1 MRSFK
6 LSADNCVDRIV
17 TLQSVAFG
25 FWRAV
30 SLTSNDRWGA
40 MDRRN
45 DRQQEVWR
53 KTWALHAAVV
63 FACCFGGVAFHAVV
77 LRAQTLFPEKTNTA
91 GDVDAQRT
99 SPDTVLHC
107 PAGTAEFRDET
118 FDSKVFG
125 GPRHYRIF
133 LPTDYDAVSTRYP
146 VIYYLHGHSDR
157 YTLEDYDHGE
167 DTVPK
172 ICRFVATH
180 AVMVV
185 GVDGYIA
192 RDYTGFYG
200 GDPYDVRR
208 TGGDID
214 FGKYFLEQVAAIDAN
229 YRTLTSRRYRATSGL
244 SMGGFMSLYLSAR
257 YPQIIGSCSA
267 FNPGPEFYA
276 GEKGRRSL
284 WRPKDYVLSY
294 QHTPVRLV
302 RASGDYISQY
312 TEETRAAFAATPSV
326 EFEFRQDEYDRHWA
340 TSIAETFDFHM
351 RAFADP
357 SLDTTPTRWNYA
369 SAFDRF
375 NAWGYHVQADI
386 AGPAMTYLQHV
397 SQAGMM
403 VTTRQWAPDGPSAV
417 CTQLKLTTA
426 GLYQRGATYKG
437 IDLSLK
443 NDRIKT
449 KDLVADSQG
458 KLHFATDCSGHEF
471 GISGAGVNAVQPPIL
486 LPVTTHDHLRL
497 MPGKALTLPIRI
509 WNPGA
514 APLKHLRVEL
524 SSDYP
529 TVQILRGSADIPELK
544 SGQVV
549 NLSSKFLVQ
558 FTSGDGDFAKTR
570 LYLNAVET
578 TAIGKPTSAA
588 MHTYFDVLVTPS
600 NLAAPLAVAVLD
612 GRTKTFPTFY
622 QGVHGGGTSV
632 PRTVTEGK
640 GNGNGELERGEQA
653 TIWLQVAQGLDPF
666 DKQNWCRAK
675 VYSDSPWITEIA
687 DLQEN
692 KGREWTS
699 AQNRTSVIELNPA
712 TPKGTEVRAILD
724 CETYSYTFTPDVR
737 YGTQPLYQPYQ
748 FHGHQLYLWIWKV
761 P

>member
-1 MRSFK
+1 MPRFS
-6 LSADNCVDRIV
+6 LGVV
-17 TLQSVAFG
+17 TLACWLSCIG
-25 FWRAV
+25 FPKA
-30 SLTSNDRWGA
+30 T
-40 MDRRN
+40 
-45 DRQQEVWR
+45 
-53 KTWALHAAVV
+53 LHA
-63 FACCFGGVAFHAVV
+63 
-77 LRAQTLFPEKTNTA
+77 QTVSPKTVGIPA
-91 GDVDAQRT
+91 DAEAQRT

-133 LPTDYDAVSTRYP
+133 LPANYDSVSTRYP

-180 AVMVV
+180 PVIVV

-192 RDYTGFYG
+192 RDYTGFYD

-208 TGGDID
+208 AGGDID
-214 FGKYFLEQVAAIDAN
+214 FGKYFLEQVAAVDAN

-267 FNPGPEFYA
+267 FNPGPEFYV

-284 WRPKDYVLSY
+284 WRPKDYVLSF
-294 QHTPVRLV
+294 QHTPVRLI

-326 EFEFRQDEYDRHWA
+326 DFEFRQDEYNRHWA
-340 TSIAETFDFHM
+340 TSIGETFDFHM

-357 SLDTTPTRWNYA
+357 ALDTTPTHWDYA

-375 NAWGYHVQADI
+375 DAWGYRVQADI
-386 AGPAMTYLQHV
+386 AGPAMIYLQHV
-397 SQAGMM
+397 SRAGMR
-403 VTTRQWAPDGPSAV
+403 VTTRQWAPDGPPAV
-417 CTQLKLTTA
+417 CTQLNVTTA
-426 GLYQRGATYKG
+426 GLYQSGATYKTY
-437 IDLSLK
+437 DLSLK
-443 NDRIKT
+443 DDRTTT
-449 KDLVADSQG
+449 KNIVADPQG
-458 KLHFATDCSGHEF
+458 KLHLTTDCGGHEF
-471 GISGAGVNAVQPPIL
+471 SFSGEGIGAEQPPIL
-486 LPVTTHDHLRL
+486 LPLTTHDHLRL
-497 MPGKALTLPIRI
+497 VPGKPLNLPIRL
-509 WNPGA
+509 WNPGSK
-514 APLKHLRVEL
+514 PLKNLHVEL

-529 TVQILRGSADIPELK
+529 TVQILRGSADVPELK

-549 NLSSKFLVQ
+549 DLGSKFLVQ
-558 FTSGDGDFAKTR
+558 FTAGDGDFARTR
-570 LYLNAVET
+570 LYLNASSATSNNKTET
-578 TAIGKPTSAA
+578 ANLQ
-588 MHTYFDVLVTPS
+588 TYFDVLVAPS
-600 NLAAPLAVAVLD
+600 NLAAPLSIAVLD

-622 QGVHGGGTSV
+622 QGVHGGGISV
-632 PRTVTEGK
+632 PRKVTEGI
-640 GNGNGELERGEQA
+640 GNANGELEPGEQA
-653 TIWLQVAQGLDPF
+653 TIWLQTAQGLDPF
-666 DKQNWCRAK
+666 DKENWCRAK
-675 VYSDSPWITEIA
+675 VYTDSPWITEIA

-712 TPKGTEVRAILD
+712 TPKGTEVHAILD
-724 CETYSYTFTPDVR
+724 CETYSFTFTPDVR

-748 FHGHQLYLWIWKV
+748 FHRHQLYLWSWKT

>member
-1 MRSFK
+1 MMEG
-6 LSADNCVDRIV
+6 N
-17 TLQSVAFG
+17 
-25 FWRAV
+25 
-30 SLTSNDRWGA
+30 RWGA
-40 MDRRN
+40 MDRRS
-45 DRQQEVWR
+45 DRQKAVWR
-53 KTWALHAAVV
+53 KTFASLAAVV
-63 FACCFGGVAFHAVV
+63 FACCFIGVTFHAVN
-77 LRAQTLFPEKTNTA
+77 LRAQTVSSETNKTA
-91 GDVDAQRT
+91 VDIDAQRT
-99 SPDTVLHC
+99 SPDTVLRC

-118 FDSKVFG
+118 FDSKVFSG
-125 GPRHYRIF
+125 LRHYRIF
-133 LPTDYDAVSTRYP
+133 LPANYDAVSTRYP

-172 ICRFVATH
+172 ICRFVATD
-180 AVMVV
+180 AVIVV
-185 GVDGYIA
+185 AVDGYVA

-208 TGGDID
+208 PGGDID
-214 FGKYFLEQVAAIDAN
+214 FGKYFLEQVATIDAN
-229 YRTLTSRRYRATSGL
+229 YRTLASRRYRATSGL

-257 YPQIIGSCSA
+257 YPQIVGSCSA
-267 FNPGPEFYA
+267 FNPGPEFYV

-284 WRPKDYVLSY
+284 WRPKDYVLSF

-302 RASGDYISQY
+302 RVSGDYISQY

-326 EFEFRQDEYDRHWA
+326 DFEFRQDEYHRHWA

-357 SLDTTPTRWNYA
+357 ALDTTPKQWNYA

-375 NAWGYHVQADI
+375 DAWGYRVQADI
-386 AGPAMTYLQHV
+386 AGPAMIYLNDV
-397 SQAGMM
+397 SKSGMQI
-403 VTTRQWAPDGPSAV
+403 TTRQWTPDGPSAV
-417 CTQLKLTTA
+417 CTQLNVTTA
-426 GLYQRGATYKG
+426 NLYQSGATYKVN
-437 IDLSLK
+437 DLSLK
-443 NDRIKT
+443 DDRVTT
-449 KDLVADSQG
+449 KDQVADPQG
-458 KLHFATDCSGHEF
+458 RLHLATDCSGHEF
-471 GISGAGVNAVQPPIL
+471 GISGEGINAVQPAVL

-497 MPGKALTLPIRI
+497 MPGKPLTLPIRI
-509 WNPGA
+509 WNPGV
-514 APLKHLRVEL
+514 APLRNVHVEL

-529 TVQILRGSADIPELK
+529 TVQILRGTTDIPELK
-544 SGQVV
+544 PGQMVD
-549 NLSSKFLVQ
+549 LASRFLVQ
-558 FTSGDGDFAKTR
+558 FTSGDGDFARAR
-570 LYLNAVET
+570 LYLNANPAT
-578 TAIGKPTSAA
+578 TKNKPEPAM
-588 MHTYFDVLVTPS
+588 MHTYFDVLVAPS
-600 NLAAPLAVAVLD
+600 NLAPPLAVAVLD
-612 GRTKTFPTFY
+612 GGTKTFPTFY

-640 GNGNGELERGEQA
+640 GNGNGLLEPGEQA

-666 DKQNWCRAK
+666 DKGNWCRAK
-675 VYSDSPWITEIA
+675 VYTDSPWITETA

-712 TPKGTEVRAILD
+712 TPKGTEVQAILD

-748 FHGHQLYLWIWKV
+748 FHRHQLYLWAWKV

>member
-1 MRSFK
+1 MSKNSAEK
-6 LSADNCVDRIV
+6 LQAFIRGSDCSVLVELRWIFRRKPARANWSSRKNKTADN
-17 TLQSVAFG
+17 
-25 FWRAV
+25 
-30 SLTSNDRWGA
+30 
-40 MDRRN
+40 
-45 DRQQEVWR
+45 
-53 KTWALHAAVV
+53 
-63 FACCFGGVAFHAVV
+63 
-77 LRAQTLFPEKTNTA
+77 
-91 GDVDAQRT
+91 VDAQRT

-133 LPTDYDAVSTRYP
+133 LPTNYDAVSTRYP

-180 AVMVV
+180 AVIVV

-200 GDPYDVRR
+200 GDPYDVRQ

-214 FGKYFLEQVAAIDAN
+214 FGKYFLEQVATIDAN

-257 YPQIIGSCSA
+257 YPQIIGGCSA
-267 FNPGPEFYA
+267 FNPGPEFYV

-294 QHTPVRLV
+294 QHTPVRLI

-326 EFEFRQDEYDRHWA
+326 DFEFRQDEYDRHWA

-357 SLDTTPTRWNYA
+357 ALDTTPTHWDYA

-375 NAWGYHVQADI
+375 HAWGYDIQADI
-386 AGPAMTYLQHV
+386 AGPAMIYLHRV
-397 SQAGMM
+397 SNAGMQI
-403 VTTRQWAPDGPSAV
+403 TTRQWAPDGPPAV
-417 CTQLKLTTA
+417 CSQLNVTTA
-426 GLYQRGATYKG
+426 GQYQSGATYKVF
-437 IDLSLK
+437 DLNLK
-443 NDRIKT
+443 DDRTTT
-449 KDLVADSQG
+449 KDLIADSQG
-458 KLHFATDCSGHEF
+458 RLHLATDCSGHEF
-471 GISGAGVNAVQPPIL
+471 AITGATVNSEQPPIL
-486 LPVTTHDHLRL
+486 LPVTAQDRLRL
-497 MPGKALTLPIRI
+497 MPGKPLTLPIRI

-514 APLKHLRVEL
+514 APIKDLHVEL

-529 TVQILRGSADIPELK
+529 TVRILRGTVDIPELK
-544 SGQVV
+544 SGQV
-549 NLSSKFLVQ
+549 LDLAPRFLLQ
-558 FTSGDGDFAKTR
+558 FTSGDGDFSRVR
-570 LYLNAVET
+570 LNLNAT
-578 TAIGKPTSAA
+578 PGHANLKSTSL
-588 MHTYFDVLVTPS
+588 HTYFDVLVAPS
-600 NLAAPLAVAVLD
+600 NLAPPLAVAVLD
-612 GRTKTFPTFY
+612 GRSKTFPTFY
-622 QGVHGGGTSV
+622 QGVHGGGNSV

-640 GNGNGELERGEQA
+640 GNGNGALQPGEQA
-653 TIWLQVAQGLDPF
+653 TIWLQTAQGLDPF
-666 DKQNWCRAK
+666 DKGNWCRAK
-675 VYSDSPWITEIA
+675 VYTDSPWITETA

-692 KGREWTS
+692 KGREWTA
-699 AQNRTSVIELNPA
+699 AQNRTSEIELNPA
-712 TPKGTEVRAILD
+712 TPKGTKVHAILD
-724 CETYSYTFTPDVR
+724 CETYSYVFTPDVR

-748 FHGHQLYLWIWKV
+748 FHRHQLYAWIWKV

>member
-1 MRSFK
+1 M
-6 LSADNCVDRIV
+6 L
-17 TLQSVAFG
+17 
-25 FWRAV
+25 
-30 SLTSNDRWGA
+30 
-40 MDRRN
+40 
-45 DRQQEVWR
+45 
-53 KTWALHAAVV
+53 
-63 FACCFGGVAFHAVV
+63 ACCFNGVIFHAVT
-77 LRAQTLFPEKTNTA
+77 LRAQTASSEKVKA
-91 GDVDAQRT
+91 DGDLEAKRT

-125 GPRHYRIF
+125 GLRHYRIF
-133 LPTDYDAVSTRYP
+133 LPSNYDAVSTRYP

-180 AVMVV
+180 AVIVV
-185 GVDGYIA
+185 AVDGYIA

-208 TGGDID
+208 SGGDID
-214 FGKYFLEQVAAIDAN
+214 FGKYFLEQVATIDAN

-267 FNPGPEFYA
+267 FNPGPEFYV

-284 WRPKDYVLSY
+284 WRPKDYVLSF

-326 EFEFRQDEYDRHWA
+326 NFEFRQDEYNRHWA

-351 RAFADP
+351 RAFADLA
-357 SLDTTPTRWNYA
+357 LDTTPAHWNYA
-369 SAFDRF
+369 SAFDHF
-375 NAWGYHVQADI
+375 EAWGYHVKADI
-386 AGPAMTYLQHV
+386 AGAAMIYLQHV
-397 SQAGMM
+397 SQAGMR

-417 CTQLKLTTA
+417 CTQLNVTTSCM
-426 GLYQRGATYKG
+426 YQRGAPYKVY
-437 IDLSLK
+437 DLDLK
-443 NDRIKT
+443 NDRTTTKT
-449 KDLVADSQG
+449 LIADSQG
-458 KLHFATDCSGHEF
+458 RLHLTTDCSGHEF
-471 GISGAGVNAVQPPIL
+471 SFSGDRIDAEQAAIL
-486 LPVTTHDHLRL
+486 LPVTTHDDLRL
-497 MPGKALTLPIRI
+497 MPGKPLTLPIRI

-514 APLKHLRVEL
+514 AAIENLHVEL

-529 TVQILRGSADIPELK
+529 TVQILRGTADIPELK
-544 SGQVV
+544 SGQ
-549 NLSSKFLVQ
+549 LLDLTSRFLVQ
-558 FTSGDGDFAKTR
+558 FTAGDGDFARAR
-570 LYLNAVET
+570 LYLNAGET
-578 TAIGKPTSAA
+578 TTKDKTESAGL
-588 MHTYFDVLVTPS
+588 HTYFDVLVAPS
-600 NLAAPLAVAVLD
+600 NLAPPLAVAVMD

-640 GNGNGELERGEQA
+640 GNGNGALEPGELA

-666 DKQNWCRAK
+666 DKGNWCRAK
-675 VYSDSPWITEIA
+675 VYTDSPWITEIA

-699 AQNRTSVIELNPA
+699 AENRTSVIELNPA
-712 TPKGTEVRAILD
+712 TPQGTEVHAILD

-748 FHGHQLYLWIWKV
+748 FHRHQLYLWTWKV

>member
-1 MRSFK
+1 MEKS
-6 LSADNCVDRIV
+6 SA
-17 TLQSVAFG
+17 VARG
-25 FWRAV
+25 CNLRMLLPWHCISCCNPARPDYV
-30 SLTSNDRWGA
+30 LCNKQ
-40 MDRRN
+40 DRR
-45 DRQQEVWR
+45 
-53 KTWALHAAVV
+53 
-63 FACCFGGVAFHAVV
+63 
-77 LRAQTLFPEKTNTA
+77 
-91 GDVDAQRT
+91 DVDAQRI

-107 PAGTAEFRDET
+107 PAGTAEFRDQT
-118 FDSKVFG
+118 FHSTVFG
-125 GPRHYRIF
+125 AVRHYRIF
-133 LPTDYDAVSTRYP
+133 LPSNYDAVSTRYP

-180 AVMVV
+180 AVIVV

-192 RDYTGFYG
+192 HDYTGFYG

-208 TGGDID
+208 SGGDID

-267 FNPGPEFYA
+267 FNPGPEFYV

-284 WRPKDYVLSY
+284 WRPKDYVLSF

-326 EFEFRQDEYDRHWA
+326 DFEFRQDEYDRHWA

-357 SLDTTPTRWNYA
+357 ALDSTSTQWNYA
-369 SAFDRF
+369 SAFDHF
-375 NAWGYHVQADI
+375 DAWGYHVQADI
-386 AGPAMTYLQHV
+386 AGPAMIYLSDV
-397 SQAGMM
+397 SKSG
-403 VTTRQWAPDGPSAV
+403 VRITTRQWAPDGPPAV
-417 CTQLKLTTA
+417 CTQLNLTTA
-426 GLYQRGATYKG
+426 GLYQAGATYKVY
-437 IDLSLK
+437 DLSLRH
-443 NDRIKT
+443 DRLT
-449 KDLVADSQG
+449 SKDLVADSQG
-458 KLHFATDCSGHEF
+458 RLHLVTDCSGHEF
-471 GISGAGVNAVQPPIL
+471 GISGEGISVEQSAIL
-486 LPVTTHDHLRL
+486 LPLTTHDHLRL
-497 MPGKALTLPIRI
+497 MPGKPLTLPIRI

-514 APLKHLRVEL
+514 APLKNLHVEL

-529 TVQILRGSADIPELK
+529 TVQILQASADVPELK
-544 SGQVV
+544 PDEVLD
-549 NLSSKFLVQ
+549 LSSKFLVQ
-558 FTSGDGDFAKTR
+558 FTSGDGDFARTR
-570 LYLNAVET
+570 LYL
-578 TAIGKPTSAA
+578 TAITKAKVNSAA
-588 MHTYFDVLVTPS
+588 LHTYFDVLVAPS
-600 NLAAPLAVAVLD
+600 NLTPPLAVAVLD

-622 QGVHGGGTSV
+622 QGVHGGGSSV
-632 PRTVTEGK
+632 PRMVTEGK
-640 GNGNGELERGEQA
+640 GNGNGELEPGEQA
-653 TIWLQVAQGLDPF
+653 TIWLQVLQGLDPF
-666 DKQNWCRAK
+666 DKGNWCRAK
-675 VYSDSPWITEIA
+675 VYTDSPWITETA

-699 AQNRTSVIELNPA
+699 GENRTSVIELNPA
-712 TPKGTEVRAILD
+712 TPKGTEVHAILD
-724 CETYSYTFTPDVR
+724 CETYSYVFTPDVR

-748 FHGHQLYLWIWKV
+748 FHRHQLYLWTWKV

>member
-1 MRSFK
+1 
-6 LSADNCVDRIV
+6 
-17 TLQSVAFG
+17 
-25 FWRAV
+25 
-30 SLTSNDRWGA
+30 
-40 MDRRN
+40 MDRRKI
-45 DRQQEVWR
+45 RRSILWG
-53 KTWALHAAVV
+53 KFWTSCATVV
-63 FACCFGGVAFHAVV
+63 LACCFSGVAFHAVT
-77 LRAQTLFPEKTNTA
+77 LRAQTVPPNQTKT
-91 GDVDAQRT
+91 GDVEAQRT

-133 LPTDYDAVSTRYP
+133 LPANYNAVTTRYP

-180 AVMVV
+180 PVIVV
-185 GVDGYIA
+185 GVDGYVA

-200 GDPYDVRR
+200 GTPYDVRR
-208 TGGDID
+208 PGGDID
-214 FGKYFLEQVAAIDAN
+214 FGKYFLEQVGTIDAN

-244 SMGGFMSLYLSAR
+244 SMGGFMSLYLGAR
-257 YPQIIGSCSA
+257 YPQVIGSCSA
-267 FNPGPEFYA
+267 FNPGPEFYV

-284 WRPKDYVLSY
+284 WRPKDYVLSF
-294 QHTPVRLV
+294 QHTPVRLI

-326 EFEFRQDEYDRHWA
+326 DFEFRQDEYDRHWA

-357 SLDTTPTRWNYA
+357 ALDNTPTRWDYA
-369 SAFDRF
+369 SAFDHF
-375 NAWGYHVQADI
+375 DAWGYHVQADI
-386 AGPAMTYLQHV
+386 AGPAMIYLHHV
-397 SQAGMM
+397 SQAGML

-417 CTQLKLTTA
+417 CTQLDVTTA
-426 GLYQRGATYKG
+426 DLYQSGASYK
-437 IDLSLK
+437 IYDLSLK
-443 NDRIKT
+443 DDRAT
-449 KDLVADSQG
+449 TENLVADPQG
-458 KLHFATDCSGHEF
+458 RLHLATDCSGHEF
-471 GISGAGVNAVQPPIL
+471 GISGARVNAGQPAVL
-486 LPVTTHDHLRL
+486 LPLTTHDHLRL
-497 MPGKALTLPIRI
+497 MPGSPLTLPIRI

-514 APLKHLRVEL
+514 ATLKNLHVEL

-529 TVQILRGSADIPELK
+529 TVQILRGAADIPELK
-544 SGQVV
+544 PGQM
-549 NLSSKFLVQ
+549 LDLTSKFLVQ
-558 FTSGDGDFAKTR
+558 FTAGDGDLARTR
-570 LYLNAVET
+570 LYLNA
-578 TAIGKPTSAA
+578 SAA
-588 MHTYFDVLVTPS
+588 AAKDKPESADLHTYFDVLVAPS
-600 NLAAPLAVAVLD
+600 NLAAPLAVVVLD

-632 PRTVTEGK
+632 PRSVTAGK
-640 GNGNGELERGEQA
+640 GNGNGELEPGEQA

-666 DKQNWCRAK
+666 DRGNWCRAK
-675 VYSDSPWITEIA
+675 VYTDSPWITEIA
-687 DLQEN
+687 DLQED
-692 KGREWTS
+692 KGREWTG

-737 YGTQPLYQPYQ
+737 YGAEPLYQPYQ
-748 FHGHQLYLWIWKV
+748 FHRHQLYLWTWKV

>member
-1 MRSFK
+1 M
-6 LSADNCVDRIV
+6 
-17 TLQSVAFG
+17 
-25 FWRAV
+25 
-30 SLTSNDRWGA
+30 SL
-40 MDRRN
+40 
-45 DRQQEVWR
+45 
-53 KTWALHAAVV
+53 AVV
-63 FACCFGGVAFHAVV
+63 VLACCFGAVV
-77 LRAQTLFPEKTNTA
+77 SLRPQIASPEKTNLASETT
-91 GDVDAQRT
+91 AQRV

-118 FDSKVFG
+118 FNSTVFG

-133 LPTDYDAVSTRYP
+133 LPTNYDAVSTRYP

-180 AVMVV
+180 AVIVV

-200 GDPYDVRR
+200 GDPYDVRQS
-208 TGGDID
+208 GGDID
-214 FGKYFLEQVAAIDAN
+214 FGKYFLEQVATIDAN

-267 FNPGPEFYA
+267 FNPGPEFYV

-284 WRPKDYVLSY
+284 WRPKDYVLSF
-294 QHTPVRLV
+294 QHTPVRLI

-326 EFEFRQDEYDRHWA
+326 DFEFRQDEYDRHWA
-340 TSIAETFDFHM
+340 TSIAETFAFHM

-357 SLDTTPTRWNYA
+357 ALDTTPTHWDYA
-369 SAFDRF
+369 SAFDQF
-375 NAWGYHVQADI
+375 DAWGYHVQADI
-386 AGPAMTYLQHV
+386 AGPAMIYLQHV
-397 SQAGMM
+397 SQAGMQI
-403 VTTRQWAPDGPSAV
+403 TTRQWAPDGPPAACSQLDV
-417 CTQLKLTTA
+417 TTTTQ
-426 GLYQRGATYKG
+426 YQSGATYKVF
-437 IDLSLK
+437 DLNLK
-443 NDRIKT
+443 NDRTTTTDII
-449 KDLVADSQG
+449 ADSQG
-458 KLHFATDCSGHEF
+458 RLHLATDCSGHEF
-471 GISGAGVNAVQPPIL
+471 SFSGDGIHPEQAPIL
-486 LPVTTHDHLRL
+486 LPLTPRVYLRL
-497 MPGKALTLPIRI
+497 MPGKPLTLPIRI

-514 APLKHLRVEL
+514 APLKNLHVEL

-529 TVQILRGSADIPELK
+529 TVQIMRGTADVPELK
-544 SGQVV
+544 SGQTID
-549 NLSSKFLVQ
+549 LTSRFLVK
-558 FTSGDGDFAKTR
+558 FTSGDGDFARTR
-570 LYLNAVET
+570 LYLNAT
-578 TAIGKPTSAA
+578 TAPAKHNAA
-588 MHTYFDVLVTPS
+588 PAALHTYFDVLVAPS
-600 NLAAPLAVAVLD
+600 NLAPPLAVAVLD

-640 GNGNGELERGEQA
+640 GNGNGALEPGEQA
-653 TIWLQVAQGLDPF
+653 TIWLQTAQGLDPF
-666 DKQNWCRAK
+666 DKGNWCRAK
-675 VYSDSPWITEIA
+675 VYTNSPWITEVA

-699 AQNRTSVIELNPA
+699 AENRTSVIELNPA
-712 TPKGTEVRAILD
+712 TPKGTEVHAILD

-737 YGTQPLYQPYQ
+737 YGTRPLYQPYQ
-748 FHGHQLYLWIWKV
+748 FHRHQLYLWTWKV

>member
-1 MRSFK
+1 MGSK
-6 LSADNCVDRIV
+6 
-17 TLQSVAFG
+17 
-25 FWRAV
+25 
-30 SLTSNDRWGA
+30 
-40 MDRRN
+40 DRRN
-45 DRQQEVWR
+45 VRRNFLWR
-53 KTWALHAAVV
+53 KARASCAAVV
-63 FACCFGGVAFHAVV
+63 FACCFSGVVFHAAT
-77 LRAQTLFPEKTNTA
+77 LRAQISSSEKNKTA

-125 GPRHYRIF
+125 GLRHYRIF
-133 LPTDYDAVSTRYP
+133 LPTNYDAVSTRYP

-180 AVMVV
+180 AVIVV
-185 GVDGYIA
+185 GVDGYVA

-208 TGGDID
+208 PGGDID

-229 YRTLTSRRYRATSGL
+229 YRTLISRRYRATSGL

-267 FNPGPEFYA
+267 FNPGPEFYV

-284 WRPKDYVLSY
+284 WRPKDYVLGF

-326 EFEFRQDEYDRHWA
+326 DFEFRQDEYDRHWA
-340 TSIAETFDFHM
+340 TSIAETFEFHM

-357 SLDTTPTRWNYA
+357 ALDTTPTRWNYA
-369 SAFDRF
+369 SAFDHF

-386 AGPAMTYLQHV
+386 AGPAMIYLQHV
-397 SQAGMM
+397 SQAGMRI
-403 VTTRQWAPDGPSAV
+403 TTRQWAPDGPSAV
-417 CTQLKLTTA
+417 CTQLNVTTA
-426 GLYQRGATYKG
+426 DLYRGGATYKVY
-437 IDLSLK
+437 DLGLK
-443 NDRIKT
+443 NDRTTT

-458 KLHFATDCSGHEF
+458 RLHLTTDCSGHELSF
-471 GISGAGVNAVQPPIL
+471 SGDRIDAKQPAIL

-497 MPGKALTLPIRI
+497 MPGKPLTLPIRI

-514 APLKHLRVEL
+514 AVLKNLHVEL

-529 TVQILRGSADIPELK
+529 TVQILRGTADVPELK
-544 SGQVV
+544 SGQMLDLTS
-549 NLSSKFLVQ
+549 NFLVQ
-558 FTSGDGDFAKTR
+558 FTAGDGDFARTR
-570 LYLNAVET
+570 LYLNASSMAST
-578 TAIGKPTSAA
+578 NKPESADL
-588 MHTYFDVLVTPS
+588 HTYFDVLVAPS
-600 NLAAPLAVAVLD
+600 NLAPPIAVAILD
-612 GRTKTFPTFY
+612 GRTKTFPAFY

-632 PRTVTEGK
+632 PRKVTEGK
-640 GNGNGELERGEQA
+640 GNGNGELEPGEQA

-666 DKQNWCRAK
+666 DKGNWCRAK
-675 VYSDSPWITEIA
+675 VYTDSPWITETA
-687 DLQEN
+687 DLQQD

-712 TPKGTEVRAILD
+712 TPKGTEVHAILD

-748 FHGHQLYLWIWKV
+748 LHRHQLYLWTWKV

>member
-1 MRSFK
+1 MT
-6 LSADNCVDRIV
+6 DED
-17 TLQSVAFG
+17 Q
-25 FWRAV
+25 
-30 SLTSNDRWGA
+30 WGA

-45 DRQQEVWR
+45 VRRNFLWR
-53 KTWALHAAVV
+53 KTRASLAAVI
-63 FACCFGGVAFHAVV
+63 FACCFSGVVFHAAT
-77 LRAQTLFPEKTNTA
+77 LRAQTSSSEKNKTA

-118 FDSKVFG
+118 FDSSIFG
-125 GPRHYRIF
+125 GLRHYRIF
-133 LPTDYDAVSTRYP
+133 LPANYDAVSTRYP

-157 YTLEDYDHGE
+157 YTLEDYDRGE

-172 ICRFVATH
+172 ICRFVATY
-180 AVMVV
+180 AVIVV
-185 GVDGYIA
+185 GVDGYVS
-192 RDYTGFYG
+192 RDYAGFYG

-208 TGGDID
+208 PGGEFD
-214 FGKYFLEQVAAIDAN
+214 FGKYFLEQVATIDAN

-267 FNPGPEFYA
+267 FNPGPEFYV

-284 WRPKDYVLSY
+284 WRPKDYVLSF

-326 EFEFRQDEYDRHWA
+326 DFEFRQDEYDRHWA

-357 SLDTTPTRWNYA
+357 ALDSTPTHWNYA

-375 NAWGYHVQADI
+375 DAWGYHVQADI
-386 AGPAMTYLQHV
+386 AGPAMIYLQHV
-397 SQAGMM
+397 SQAGMRI
-403 VTTRQWAPDGPSAV
+403 TTRQWAPDGPPAV
-417 CTQLKLTTA
+417 CTQLNVTTA
-426 GLYQRGATYKG
+426 DLYRGGATYQVY
-437 IDLSLK
+437 DLSLK
-443 NDRIKT
+443 EDRTTT
-449 KDLVADSQG
+449 KNLVADSQG
-458 KLHFATDCSGHEF
+458 RLHLTTDCSGHEF
-471 GISGAGVNAVQPPIL
+471 GFSGERINAVQPAVL
-486 LPVTTHDHLRL
+486 LPVTTHDHLRPL
-497 MPGKALTLPIRI
+497 PGQPLTLPIRI

-514 APLKHLRVEL
+514 AALKNLHVEL

-529 TVQILRGSADIPELK
+529 TVQVLHGTADVPELK
-544 SGQVV
+544 SGQM
-549 NLSSKFLVQ
+549 LDLTSRFLVQ
-558 FTSGDGDFAKTR
+558 FTAGDGDFARAR
-570 LYLNAVET
+570 LNLNASAASVK
-578 TAIGKPTSAA
+578 GKPESADL
-588 MHTYFDVLVTPS
+588 HTYFDVLVAPS
-600 NLAAPLAVAVLD
+600 NLAPPLAVAVLD
-612 GRTKTFPTFY
+612 GRTKTFPTFF

-640 GNGNGELERGEQA
+640 GNGDGDLEPGEQA
-653 TIWLQVAQGLDPF
+653 TVWLQVTQGLDPF
-666 DKQNWCRAK
+666 DKGNWCRAK
-675 VYSDSPWITEIA
+675 VYTDSPWITETA
-687 DLQEN
+687 DLQED

-699 AQNRTSVIELNPA
+699 AQNRTSVIALNPA
-712 TPKGTEVRAILD
+712 TPKGTEVHAILD

-737 YGTQPLYQPYQ
+737 YGTQPLYQSYQ
-748 FHGHQLYLWIWKV
+748 FHRHQLYLWTWKV

>member
-1 MRSFK
+1 M
-6 LSADNCVDRIV
+6 DRCNV
-17 TLQSVAFG
+17 RRKNV
-25 FWRAV
+25 WRNIWV
-30 SLTSNDRWGA
+30 SL
-40 MDRRN
+40 
-45 DRQQEVWR
+45 
-53 KTWALHAAVV
+53 AAIV
-63 FACCFGGVAFHAVV
+63 FACCFSRVV
-77 LRAQTLFPEKTNTA
+77 FQATTLRGQNVSSQKAKSA
-91 GDVDAQRT
+91 GDVEMQRT
-99 SPDTVLHC
+99 SPDTVLRC

-125 GPRHYRIF
+125 GLRHYRIF
-133 LPTDYDAVSTRYP
+133 LPTNYDSVSTRYP

-180 AVMVV
+180 AVIVV
-185 GVDGYIA
+185 AVDGYIA

-208 TGGDID
+208 PGGNTD
-214 FGKYFLEQVAAIDAN
+214 FGRYFLEQVSTIDAS

-267 FNPGPEFYA
+267 FNPGPEFYV
-276 GEKGRRSL
+276 GEKSRRSL
-284 WRPKDYVLSY
+284 WRPKDYVLSF

-312 TEETRAAFAATPSV
+312 TEETRAAFAAVPSV
-326 EFEFRQDEYDRHWA
+326 NFEFRQDEYDRHWA

-357 SLDTTPTRWNYA
+357 SLDTTPTHWNYA
-369 SAFDRF
+369 SAFDHF
-375 NAWGYHVQADI
+375 DAWGYHVKADI
-386 AGPAMTYLQHV
+386 PGPAIIYLQHV
-397 SQAGMM
+397 SHAGMR
-403 VTTRQWAPDGPSAV
+403 VTTRQWAPDGAPAV
-417 CTQLKLTTA
+417 CTQLNVTTSGRYQSGASYKL
-426 GLYQRGATYKG
+426 Y
-437 IDLSLK
+437 DLSLK
-443 NDRIKT
+443 DDRTTTKT
-449 KDLVADSQG
+449 LIADAQG
-458 KLHFATDCSGHEF
+458 RLHLRTDCSGHEF
-471 GISGAGVNAVQPPIL
+471 GFFGEGINSVQPPIL
-486 LPVTTHDHLRL
+486 LPLTTHDHLRL
-497 MPGKALTLPIRI
+497 MPGTPLRLPIRL

-514 APLKHLRVEL
+514 APLKNLHLDL

-529 TVQILRGSADIPELK
+529 TVQVLRGSTELPELK
-544 SGQVV
+544 PGEVLD
-549 NLSSKFLVQ
+549 LSSKFQVQ
-558 FTSGDGDFAKTR
+558 FTSGDGDFARTR
-570 LYLNAVET
+570 LYLNAT
-578 TAIGKPTSAA
+578 TKDKAESAGLHA
-588 MHTYFDVLVTPS
+588 YFDVLVAPS
-600 NLAAPLAVAVLD
+600 NLAPPLAVAILD

-640 GNGNGELERGEQA
+640 GNGNGELEPGEQA
-653 TIWLQVAQGLDPF
+653 TIWLQVAQGIDPF
-666 DKQNWCRAK
+666 DKGNWCRAK
-675 VYSDSPWITEIA
+675 IYSDSPWITEVA

-699 AQNRTSVIELNPA
+699 AQNRTSVIELKPA
-712 TPKGTEVRAILD
+712 TPKGTDVHAILD

-737 YGTQPLYQPYQ
+737 YGTMPLYQPYQ
-748 FHGHQLYLWIWKV
+748 FHRHQLYLWTWKV